1 MLFGEIIRV
10 ALGALRANK
19 LRSMLTMLG
28 IVIGVGAVIAMIALG
43 NGAQQQVN
51 DRIKALGTTL
61 LTVQPG
67 QQRMGGGFASE
78 ADRAPLTMK
87 DALALEVRGT
97 NLAAVQPQMSRNFQ
111 VQFRNRNT
119 NVRVL
124 GTSSNYLEVRNYRM
138 EYGRMF
144 TPAEDNSKQR
154 VAVLGPA
161 VLTNL
166 EITSPEAIIGEPI
179 RIRGIQFIVVGV
191 LASKGSGTGFGN
203 PDEQLLIPLQT
214 ARYRIFGND
223 RLNEIGVLAKNEEG
237 IPLAM
242 ADIQKILRREHKLR
256 ANRPDN
262 FQIRNQSDFL
272 TNLAETTEVFTLLL
286 AGIAAVSLLVGGI
299 GIMNIMLVSVTERT
313 REIGVR
319 KALGATRWNIL
330 FQFLIEA
337 VVLCLLGGAIGVV
350 LGTGGAEFLNR
361 TFNWTTKVAPQS
373 IGLAFGFSA
382 AVGLVFGV
390 WPARRAARLD
400 PILALRYE

>member
-1 MLFGEIIRV
+1 MLIGEIIRV

-87 DALALEVRGT
+87 DAAALEERG
-97 NLAAVQPQMSRNFQ
+97 NNIAAVQPQMSRNYQ
-111 VQFRNRNT
+111 VQFKNRNT

-124 GTSSNYLEVRNYRM
+124 GTSSNYLEVRNYKV
-138 EYGRMF
+138 EFGRMF
-144 TPAEDNSKQR
+144 TPAEDMTKQR

-166 EITSPEAIIGEPI
+166 EVTSPEAILGEPI
-179 RIRGIQFIVVGV
+179 RIRGIQFTVVGV

-223 RLNEIGVLAKNEEG
+223 RLQEIGVLAKNEDG

-272 TNLAETTEVFTLLL
+272 TNLAETTQVFTLLL

-319 KALGATRWNIL
+319 KALGATKWNIM

-337 VVLCLLGGAIGVV
+337 VVLCLLGGAIGIAM
-350 LGTGGAEFLNR
+350 GMGGAEFLNR

-390 WPARRAARLD
+390 WPARRAATLD
-400 PILALRYE
+400 PITALRYE

>member
-1 MLFGEIIRV
+1 
-10 ALGALRANK
+10 
-19 LRSMLTMLG
+19 
-28 IVIGVGAVIAMIALG
+28 VGAVIAMIALG

-87 DALALEVRGT
+87 DALALEERGT

-124 GTSSNYLEVRNYRM
+124 GTSSNYLEVRNYKM

-337 VVLCLLGGAIGVV
+337 VVLCLLGGAIGVA

>member
-87 DALALEVRGT
+87 DALALEERGT

-337 VVLCLLGGAIGVV
+337 VVLCLLGGAIGVA

>member
-1 MLFGEIIRV
+1 
-10 ALGALRANK
+10 
-19 LRSMLTMLG
+19 MLG

-87 DALALEVRGT
+87 DALALEERGT

-337 VVLCLLGGAIGVV
+337 VVLCLLGGAIGVA

>member
-1 MLFGEIIRV
+1 MLIGEIIAV

-87 DALALEVRGT
+87 DALALEERG
-97 NLAAVQPQMSRNFQ
+97 NNIAAVQPQMSRNFQ

-124 GTSSNYLEVRNYRM
+124 GTTSNYLEVRNYRI

-154 VAVLGPA
+154 VAVIGPA

-166 EITSPEAIIGEPI
+166 EVPSPDAIIGEPI

-223 RLNEIGVLAKNEEG
+223 RLNEIGVLAKSEQG

-272 TNLAETTEVFTLLL
+272 TNLAETTQVFTLLL

-319 KALGATRWNIL
+319 KALGATRWNIM

-337 VVLCLLGGAIGVV
+337 VVLCLLGGAIGVAM
-350 LGTGGAEFLNR
+350 GMGGAEMLNR

-390 WPARRAARLD
+390 WPARRAAKLD